1 MASAAPEFHLPELI
15 LASASPRRSSLLRE
29 MGFNFAVVRSEAPE
43 VASEFLSP
51 AEIAQ
56 VNAYRKAR
64 QVAKKHPD
72 VLVLAA
78 DTVVSLGREHFGK
91 PRSLQE
97 AEAMLIRLQGRTHQV
112 VTGICLL
119 HLRLHRQR
127 LFAETTL
134 VTFRQLQV
142 EQIRQYLARIHPL
155 DKAGGYAIQDEGDEI
170 VKSIQGSFSNV
181 VGLPLERLRQE
192 LSCWL

>member
-43 VASEFLSP
+43 GASEFLSP